1 MMQVMSFWRL
11 GNLPSIVALRL
22 CQASLLLSLP
32 YPGLSFASSIFLS
45 ISFGAPGTHFLCQ
58 VDESL
63 AFFCPSKFLGPS
75 HNAQYVCAGCLSTAF
90 DSPP

>member
-1 MMQVMSFWRL
+1 MMQVTSFWRL

-45 ISFGAPGTHFLCQ
+45 TSFGAPGTHFLCQ

-63 AFFCPSKFLGPS
+63 AFFCPSKYSRFLK
-75 HNAQYVCAGCLSTAF
+75 QCAVCLSTAF